1 MALTNLNNQ
10 LHWIPADLPIV
21 DFKQDL
27 IKDFSPN
34 FVAHTAR
41 AFQSQRLTVETE
53 NYETSTWIENLTAS
67 QQKLKDYIEKF
78 LPFDKL
84 INIKINNP
92 IRTGG
97 MHYDLVDKDCNKEL
111 LNHHLSLEPTGYRLV
126 LTGKKQG
133 DLVVKVNNISVQT
146 TLPDTTDW
154 YILGHAITPHRL
166 KNFDEDRLIVF
177 CHGWINQEKHK
188 ELLAKSVEKYSQ
200 YAVYS

>member
-53 NYETSTWIENLTAS
+53 NYETSTWIENLTES

-97 MHYDLVDKDCNKEL
+97 MHYYLVDKDCNKEL